1 MNEFI
6 EKIRKYSDY
15 SGEDGAEDAAVE
27 AAEKA
32 LGLTFAED
40 YREYLLECG
49 SAFKQIFAVIFCK
62 YLLECGAACADGH
75 IFTGINTVAE
85 TTALWR
91 SRHPGITDGM
101 YAVEIFEQDGIAAW
115 QNGSGE
121 VFLTRDG
128 VSPRKLCDSMLEY
141 VILMER

>member
-15 SGEDGAEDAAVE
+15 CGEDGAEDAAVE

-40 YREYLLECG
+40 YRE
-49 SAFKQIFAVIFCK
+49 

-115 QNGSGE
+115 QNGSG
-121 VFLTRDG
+121 VSLFDARRRIAAQAMRLYARICFFDG
-128 VSPRKLCDSMLEY
+128 AIIGRCRAQRNF
-141 VILMER
+141 VILG

>member
-15 SGEDGAEDAAVE
+15 SSEDGAEDAAVE

-40 YREYLLECG
+40 YRE
-49 SAFKQIFAVIFCK
+49 

-91 SRHPGITDGM
+91 SRHPGIKDGM

-115 QNGSGE
+115 QNGRGE

-141 VILMER
+141 VFLMER

>member
-49 SAFKQIFAVIFCK
+49 
-62 YLLECGAACADGH
+62 AACADGH
-75 IFTGINTVAE
+75 IYRNKHRCGDDS
-85 TTALWR
+85 ALAQ
-91 SRHPGITDGM
+91 P
-101 YAVEIFEQDGIAAW
+101 
-115 QNGSGE
+115 
-121 VFLTRDG
+121 
-128 VSPRKLCDSMLEY
+128 SPRN
-141 VILMER
+141 